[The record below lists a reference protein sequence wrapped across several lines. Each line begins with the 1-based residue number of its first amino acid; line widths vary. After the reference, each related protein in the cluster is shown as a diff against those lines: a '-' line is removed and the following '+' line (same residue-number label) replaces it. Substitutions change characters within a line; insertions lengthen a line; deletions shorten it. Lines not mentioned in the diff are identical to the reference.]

1 MIKPLIYRPLIV
13 LSIWCGEPQKAYTQ
27 LITAPT
33 GAEQWMLAGSSVAIT
48 NVFSANNNAGAI
60 TQTKTFQA
68 GLYSEQRFSESH
80 LQTTNVCLV
89 VPTKHIHIGGSINY
103 FGYSAFNQQ
112 RFALSV
118 AKQLS
123 SGFSLG
129 VQLNYVSTYIQDYGT
144 TGSPTLGI
152 GIYSKPLAN
161 LSLAFVVFN
170 PTQTTYGKNSKDR
183 IPTYARLGCG
193 YTLSSKLKL
202 VAEADQ
208 QLNAKLIWRGGVYY
222 QIHEV
227 LALALG
233 VSNAPTHFTFGTS
246 ITLKKIKVD
255 LAASVHEVLG
265 ITPHLAIVFPVVK

>member
-13 LSIWCGEPQKAYTQ
+13 LSIWCGEPQKAYSQ

-33 GAEQWMLAGSSVAIT
+33 GAEQWMLAGSSAAIT
-48 NVFSANNNAGAI
+48 NVFSTNNNAGAI
-60 TQTKTFQA
+60 TQIKSFQA
-68 GLYSEQRFSESH
+68 GLYSEQRFTESH
-80 LQTTNVCLV
+80 LQTANVCLV
-89 VPTKHIHIGGSINY
+89 VPTKHLHIGGSINY

-112 RFALSV
+112 RMSISV

-123 SGFSLG
+123 PAFSLG
-129 VQLNYVSTYIQDYGT
+129 VQLNYVSTFIQDYGT
-144 TGSPTLGI
+144 TGSPALAI
-152 GIYSKPLAN
+152 GIYSKPLSK

-170 PTQTTYGKNSKDR
+170 PTQSTYGKNSKDP

-193 YTLSSKLKL
+193 YTLTEKVKL

-208 QLNAKLIWRGGVYY
+208 QLNTKLIWRGGVYY

-227 LALALG
+227 LALAMG
-233 VSNAPTHFTFGTS
+233 VSNNATHFTFGTS
-246 ITLKKIKVD
+246 LKLKKVKVD
-255 LAASVHEVLG
+255 IAVSVHEVLG

>member
-13 LSIWCGEPQKAYTQ
+13 LSIWCGEPQKAYSQ

-33 GAEQWMLAGSSVAIT
+33 GAEQWMLGGNSSVVH

-60 TQTKTFQA
+60 TQIKSFQA
-68 GLYSEQRFSESH
+68 GLYSEQRFTESH
-80 LQTTNVCLV
+80 LQTANVCVV

-112 RFALSV
+112 RISIAV

-123 SGFSLG
+123 PVFSLG
-129 VQLNYVSTYIQDYGT
+129 VQLNYVSTFIQDYGT
-144 TGSPTLGI
+144 TGSPALGI
-152 GIYSKPLAN
+152 GVYSKPLAN

-170 PTQTTYGKNSKDR
+170 PTQSTYGKNMHDP

-193 YTLSSKLKL
+193 YTVSGKLKL

-208 QLNAKLIWRGGVYY
+208 QLNTKLIWRGGVYY

-227 LALALG
+227 LALATG
-233 VSNAPTHFTFGTS
+233 VSTNPTFFTFGTA

-255 LAASVHEVLG
+255 LAVSVHEVLG
-265 ITPHLAIVFPVVK
+265 VTPHLALVFPVTK